1 VAINKD
7 LKERAQ
13 KTREDGFT
21 LKLDEGVSLAMRV
34 SFAQDMFPGVS
45 TEGIGV
51 WPADDGELSVSMRGG
66 GAVVELRA
74 PRRPCARSR
83 YQCGVRRANRQRA
96 QSAGL
101 ADRITAHLLET
112 ERLPIA
118 DATLDRV
125 TARNTIFYVRDP
137 VATFT
142 EFRRV
147 LKPNG
152 IAHVIENDL
161 ALTAVEP
168 LGEQWRALV
177 AAASWAWRTPDIGRK
192 LHGIARRAR
201 LSKVSLEV
209 QTKPDTEGRLL
220 GMIRTVADYARDSTQ
235 LEPARIDAALELIQR
250 SLADGTFLAIAP
262 QFVVTAAP

>member
-1 VAINKD
+1 MYQWSAAAEAFYRAAEVGDGLVVADFGCGPGHTAVEFARRVGKDGHVHALDINAEFV
-7 LKERAQ
+7 ER
-13 KTREDGFT
+13 T
-21 LKLDEGVSLAMRV
+21 
-34 SFAQDMFPGVS
+34 
-45 TEGIGV
+45 
-51 WPADDGELSVSMRGG
+51 
-66 GAVVELRA
+66 
-74 PRRPCARSR
+74 
-83 YQCGVRRANRQRA
+83 RQRA

-112 ERLPIA
+112 ERLPMP

-125 TARNTIFYVRDP
+125 TARNTIICVRDP

-152 IAHVIENDL
+152 IAHVIESDL
-161 ALTAVEP
+161 ALRAVEP
-168 LGEQWRALV
+168 RGEQWRALV
-177 AAASWAWRTPDIGRK
+177 AAASWAWRTPDIARK

-262 QFVVTAAP
+262 QFVVTATP

>member
-1 VAINKD
+1 
-7 LKERAQ
+7 
-13 KTREDGFT
+13 
-21 LKLDEGVSLAMRV
+21 M
-34 SFAQDMFPGVS
+34 
-45 TEGIGV
+45 
-51 WPADDGELSVSMRGG
+51 
-66 GAVVELRA
+66 
-74 PRRPCARSR
+74 
-83 YQCGVRRANRQRA
+83 
-96 QSAGL
+96 
-101 ADRITAHLLET
+101 
-112 ERLPIA
+112 
-118 DATLDRV
+118 
-125 TARNTIFYVRDP
+125 
-137 VATFT
+137 
-142 EFRRV
+142 
-147 LKPNG
+147 
-152 IAHVIENDL
+152 

-192 LHGIARRAR
+192 LPGIARRAR